1 MNNIE
6 NALDNLERE
15 IMNSELVKEYFRLR
29 ALIGENEELKALKIK
44 VNAAQVALSLS
55 MADEQE
61 HALKKAEYENLLA
74 VYDNH
79 PLVTNFTSI
88 QSEVHNFLKNIADLL
103 D

>member
-1 MNNIE
+1 
-6 NALDNLERE
+6 
-15 IMNSELVKEYFRLR
+15 
-29 ALIGENEELKALKIK
+29 
-44 VNAAQVALSLS
+44 

-61 HALKKAEYENLLA
+61 HAIKKAEYENLLT

-79 PLVTNFTSI
+79 PLVANFTSI

>member
-15 IMNSELVKEYFRLR
+15 IMNSELIKEYFRLR

-79 PLVTNFTSI
+79 PLVANFTSI